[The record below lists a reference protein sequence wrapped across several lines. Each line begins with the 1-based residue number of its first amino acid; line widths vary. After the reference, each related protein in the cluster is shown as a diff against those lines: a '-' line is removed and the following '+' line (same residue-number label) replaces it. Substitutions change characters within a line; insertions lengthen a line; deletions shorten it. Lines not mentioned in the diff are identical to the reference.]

1 MSYSQVLH
9 EYLNNDE
16 IECDSETAI
25 KLGCLELRY
34 VNIMAKKFYTPVFLW
49 LHKALIMSM

>member
-1 MSYSQVLH
+1 MVMSCLQVLH

-34 VNIMAKKFYTPVFLW
+34 VNIMAKQFYTPVFLW
-49 LHKALIMSM
+49 LRTVRH